1 MSKTA
6 KVLASKR
13 SKNGPQKRGRT
24 SRTAQFHKPVT
35 KHDQILELLRRKE
48 GATIEEI
55 GKLSGW
61 QNHSVRGFLSGT
73 VKKRLG
79 LFLQS
84 DTARD
89 GVRRYRIAG

>member
-6 KVLASKR
+6 KVLASRR
-13 SKNGPQKRGRT
+13 SKSGPQKRGRT
-24 SRTAQFHKPVT
+24 SRTAQSLKPVT

-55 GKLSGW
+55 GRLSGW

-79 LFLQS
+79 LSLQS
-84 DTARD
+84 DTAKD